1 MPNEESPGFDIDL
14 PATYR
19 IRVHGHLIGDWIDD
33 MWGGVSVN
41 VSPDSSGAG
50 AEMELIGELCDQAA
64 LMGIMNALYNS
75 GYAVLSVKRDA
86 PDSDVGADHAT

>member
-33 MWGGVSVN
+33 IWGGVSVN
-41 VSPDSSGAG
+41 VSPDSSGSRV
-50 AEMELIGELCDQAA
+50 EIELIGELCDQAA
-64 LMGIMNALYNS
+64 LMGIMNVLYNS
-75 GYAVLSVKRDA
+75 GYAVLSVERDA
-86 PDSDVGADHAT
+86 PDSGIAADHAA